1 MGSEISRSLVSR
13 VLIVVSVIA
22 ASGCATA
29 GWETA
34 HGLGAGQWQVRMPT
48 SPSPIQE
55 LAYGHGGSAT
65 AVLDDALADLD
76 ATNPSDVLAPSQPM
90 AAAKAHPKPVPSR
103 VALAPSIVQPTAASA
118 EPAPV
123 AVAPQAAREPEL
135 LASNDLDSRY
145 AQRET
150 QASEQQKFRGGDAIV
165 ISAGAIVVVLLIV
178 ILILLLR

>member
-1 MGSEISRSLVSR
+1 VGSGLSRSLVSR
-13 VLIVVSVIA
+13 MLVVVSVFA

-29 GWETA
+29 GSETA

-76 ATNPSDVLAPSQPM
+76 ASKSQPM

-103 VALAPSIVQPTAASA
+103 VALAPSIVQPIAASA
-118 EPAPV
+118 ESAPV
-123 AVAPQAAREPEL
+123 AAAPQAVQEPEL

>member
-1 MGSEISRSLVSR
+1 VGSGLSRSFVSR
-13 VLIVVSVIA
+13 MLVVVSVIA

-29 GWETA
+29 GSEAA

-76 ATNPSDVLAPSQPM
+76 AIAPAQQPM

-123 AVAPQAAREPEL
+123 AAAPQAVREPEL